1 MAIIL
6 QYKYI
11 IKQWNETIDQSI
23 VVSIS
28 HCTAYNTQARVRG
41 GGGGVR
47 CLATPPL
54 ESEKKNLHKK

>member
-11 IKQWNETIDQSI
+11 TKQWNETIDQSI
-23 VVSIS
+23 VVSTS

-41 GGGGVR
+41 GGGGGDV
-47 CLATPPL
+47 LPP
-54 ESEKKNLHKK
+54 HP